1 MRMER
6 HMNGPSKRPKRAVNV
21 SIRADLLEE
30 AKAFGT
36 NISAVVERA
45 LEEEHREKRREKW
58 RTDNRSAILEANEE
72 LRENGLWSDGLR
84 SL

>member
-1 MRMER
+1 MRME
-6 HMNGPSKRPKRAVNV
+6 HPMNAPSKRPKRAVNV

-36 NISAVVERA
+36 NISAVLERA
-45 LEEEHREKRREKW
+45 LEEEHREKRRARW
-58 RTDNRSAILEANEE
+58 RQENRAAILEANEE

-84 SL
+84 TF